1 MRGRRREHWDQGLR
15 MRITFEIQDYL
26 EIGGQGKNTT
36 EMRSNDLGK
45 INLCLE
51 VQYLDP

>member
-1 MRGRRREHWDQGLR
+1 